1 MKHFLRTYA
10 LGLLTATLIIG
21 IYYFYFAEQEVLVK
35 KIEMT
40 ETEMVSSLKD
50 AGYYIYE
57 TEPEI
62 AVPDEV
68 LPNDNDSDTA
78 EQPEQE
84 PENDEQDDASDNSE
98 LPAQTTDDDDA
109 IESENNDDSFVLTIE
124 AGMTISQVAD
134 YLIVANIIDNRNEF
148 ASYLVEHN
156 YGTNIQIGQFE
167 LNRDMSLAEI
177 AKIIARQ
184 NE

>member
-21 IYYFYFAEQEVLVK
+21 IYYFYFVDQEVLIE

-40 ETEMVSSLKD
+40 EAEMVSSLED

-62 AVPDEV
+62 AAPDEV
-68 LPNDNDSDTA
+68 LPNDGDTA
-78 EQPEQE
+78 DQPEQE
-84 PENDEQDDASDNSE
+84 PENDEQDDASDSSE
-98 LPAQTTDDDDA
+98 LPDQTTDDDDA
-109 IESENNDDSFVLTIE
+109 NEPENNDDSFVLTIE
-124 AGMTISQVAD
+124 SGMTISQVAD
-134 YLIVANIIDNRNEF
+134 YLIVASIIDNRDEF
-148 ASYLVEHN
+148 ASYLAEHN

-167 LNRDMSLAEI
+167 LNRDMTLAEI
-177 AKIIARQ
+177 AEIIARQ